1 MARPLDYNKWNN
13 IEVSDD
19 EDDTHPNIDTP
30 SLFKWRHEARV
41 KRMEEMDAKKKFV
54 TDEKKK
60 KEQEIEA
67 LKKKMATTALSESEM
82 KIIQK
87 GLNELEKEANH
98 AKEKMKE
105 VIKEEQEMP
114 LNVDTISKDGFSKSV
129 INKSKP
135 RTNEHLSEE
144 EREKRMKEFVGKYE
158 GEIKAFGWLKKFD
171 DSKAYMAEHPH
182 LACEETAN
190 YLVIHCLNLEMQNK
204 HEAMK
209 QVAHQCICVQY
220 LLELS
225 KQLDVDPRSCI
236 SSFFTKI
243 QIADNEYK
251 KAFQDELDAFIE
263 RIEIRAEQKIEEQMV
278 EAQKEAQR
286 EEELDKE
293 ARLGPGGLDPVE
305 VFESLPD
312 ALKECFESHD
322 IAKLQE
328 CIKAMNPEDARHHMK
343 RCVDSGL
350 WKPSADDPDT
360 NPEDGFK
367 RGAEPGDSQFEDS
380 QDDNGD
386 EGQTDA
392 AKPEV

>member
-1 MARPLDYNKWNN
+1 MKPELNVWKKWM
-13 IEVSDD
+13 
-19 EDDTHPNIDTP
+19 
-30 SLFKWRHEARV
+30 LR
-41 KRMEEMDAKKKFV
+41 KKFV

-135 RTNEHLSEE
+135 RTNENLSEE
-144 EREKRMKEFVGKYE
+144 EREKKMRDFVSKYE
-158 GEIKAFGWLKKFD
+158 KEIKAFGWMKKFD
-171 DSKAYMAEHPH
+171 DSKAYMMEHPH

-190 YLVIHCLNLEMQNK
+190 YLVIHCLNLEMETK
-204 HEAMK
+204 HEAMM

-251 KAFQDELDAFIE
+251 KAFEDELVAFKDRIRRRAKEKISEALEEEEAE
-263 RIEIRAEQKIEEQMV
+263 RIKELEEG
-278 EAQKEAQR
+278 KAQR
-286 EEELDKE
+286 IAES
-293 ARLGPGGLDPVE
+293 PGGLDPLE
-305 VFESLPD
+305 VLESLPED
-312 ALKECFESHD
+312 LKSCFEEQD
-322 IAKLQE
+322 TGMLQE
-328 CIKAMNPEDARHHMK
+328 VIRKLGEKDARYHMK

-350 WKPSADDPDT
+350 WKPAHDDPET
-360 NPEDGFK
+360 NPEDGFRK
-367 RGAEPGDSQFEDS
+367 AQSEERDADDEEDPYEDPS
-380 QDDNGD
+380 KLVQ
-386 EGQTDA
+386 
-392 AKPEV
+392 K

>member
-1 MARPLDYNKWNN
+1 MGKIYFLKNYLKIIIMARPLDYNKWNN

-54 TDEKKK
+54 TDEKK

-158 GEIKAFGWLKKFD
+158 D
-171 DSKAYMAEHPH
+171 
-182 LACEETAN
+182 
-190 YLVIHCLNLEMQNK
+190 
-204 HEAMK
+204 
-209 QVAHQCICVQY
+209 
-220 LLELS
+220 
-225 KQLDVDPRSCI
+225 
-236 SSFFTKI
+236 
-243 QIADNEYK
+243 
-251 KAFQDELDAFIE
+251 
-263 RIEIRAEQKIEEQMV
+263 
-278 EAQKEAQR
+278 
-286 EEELDKE
+286 
-293 ARLGPGGLDPVE
+293 
-305 VFESLPD
+305 
-312 ALKECFESHD
+312 
-322 IAKLQE
+322 
-328 CIKAMNPEDARHHMK
+328 
-343 RCVDSGL
+343 
-350 WKPSADDPDT
+350 
-360 NPEDGFK
+360 
-367 RGAEPGDSQFEDS
+367 
-380 QDDNGD
+380 
-386 EGQTDA
+386 
-392 AKPEV
+392 